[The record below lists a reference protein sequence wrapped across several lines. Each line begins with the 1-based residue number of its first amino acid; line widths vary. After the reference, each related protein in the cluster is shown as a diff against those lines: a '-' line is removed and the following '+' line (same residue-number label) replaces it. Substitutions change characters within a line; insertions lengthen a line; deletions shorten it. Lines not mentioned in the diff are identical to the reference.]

1 MNFFF
6 IICSLLKSRNIK
18 IILGK
23 RKKKIFKNKKMDE
36 TSAIFKS
43 IMNNNNI
50 PILDIGRRKGATDY
64 IDFINYQ
71 EVNQPVMKGTD
82 IYGRDFIV
90 LKFVI
95 DNICGMQTFFQR
107 YSDSYNLWMGCGP
120 GDEILMNTIGGIK
133 QIQAELIRNIINNG
147 ISIITEEH
155 QPNHLYE
162 FKGKKVILYDKK
174 KWNAAI
180 IIQKAFKLCRYN
192 PNYEMC
198 HKIQIKYHQTIIK
211 ERNRN
216 TYINSVN

>member
-1 MNFFF
+1 
-6 IICSLLKSRNIK
+6 
-18 IILGK
+18 
-23 RKKKIFKNKKMDE
+23 MDE

-43 IMNNNNI
+43 IMNNTNI

-71 EVNQPVMKGTD
+71 EVDEPVMRGTD

-120 GDEILMNTIGGIK
+120 GYETLINTIGGVK
-133 QIQAELIRNIINNG
+133 QNQVELIRDIINNG
-147 ISIITEEH
+147 SSIITEEH

-162 FKGKKVILYDKK
+162 FKGKKVILCDKNK
-174 KWNAAI
+174 LNAAI
-180 IIQKAFKLCRYN
+180 KIQKAFKLCRYN

-198 HKIQIKYHQTIIK
+198 HKIQTKYHQDIIN
-211 ERNRN
+211 ER
-216 TYINSVN
+216 I